1 MHKLKIK
8 IGKGGKTEVK
18 VEGFSGSGCGAL
30 TKAIESAL
38 GTTVDDKKT
47 ADFYKIEEK
56 NQQKQTLGG

>member
-1 MHKLKIK
+1 MHKIKIK

-38 GTTVDDKKT
+38 GTTEKDTKT
-47 ADFYKIEEK
+47 AEYYKPVVTEQ
-56 NQQKQTLGG
+56 NKQTLGN

>member
-38 GTTVDDKKT
+38 GTTVDDKKN
-47 ADFYKIEEK
+47 ADYYKAEEK